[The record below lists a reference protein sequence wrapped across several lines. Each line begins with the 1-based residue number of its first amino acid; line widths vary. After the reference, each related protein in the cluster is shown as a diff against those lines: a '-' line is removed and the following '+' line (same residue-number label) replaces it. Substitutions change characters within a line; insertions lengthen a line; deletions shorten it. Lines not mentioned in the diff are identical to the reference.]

1 MAEGKPAWIINVDD
15 QDFERAVLQTSQEK
29 PVVVD
34 FWAPWCGPCRALTP
48 VLEKVLGEHNGA
60 VVLAK
65 VNVDESPGLASKFQ
79 VQGIPLVIGF
89 RGGKPVAEFEG
100 VYPEAQ
106 VRQFVQQL
114 LPSGADNLAA
124 EAKALEATAAARA
137 EALYRDA
144 LRQDPHHEAAALG
157 LARVLLGRGQEEE
170 ALATLLEVGTNG
182 PAGEEA
188 ERLRGIAAL
197 RQLAK
202 PFGDEAAL
210 RQRVAKEPKN
220 GRARY
225 ELGTL
230 LAAEQKYQEAL
241 ETLLSA
247 AELDPKLASPLVRD
261 AMVKVF
267 HVIGDRSDLANDYR
281 NKLSTLLY

>member
-1 MAEGKPAWIINVDD
+1 MAEDKPAWIVNVDD
-15 QDFERAVLQTSQEK
+15 HDFERVVLHPSHDK

-34 FWAPWCGPCRALTP
+34 FWAPWCGPCLALTP

-65 VNVDESPGLASKFQ
+65 VNIDESPMLASKFQ
-79 VQGIPLVIGF
+79 IQSIPLVIGF

-114 LPSGADNLAA
+114 LPSGADTLAA

-137 EALYRDA
+137 ESQYREA

-157 LARVLLGRGQEEE
+157 LARVLLARGQEEE
-170 ALATLLEVGTNG
+170 ALATLLEVGTAG

-202 PFGDEAAL
+202 PFGDETAL
-210 RQRVAKEPKN
+210 RQRVAQEPKN
-220 GRARY
+220 GRGRY

-230 LAAEQKYQEAL
+230 LAAEQKYAEAL
-241 ETLLSA
+241 EMLLSA

-267 HVIGDRSDLANDYR
+267 HVIGDRSELANDYR